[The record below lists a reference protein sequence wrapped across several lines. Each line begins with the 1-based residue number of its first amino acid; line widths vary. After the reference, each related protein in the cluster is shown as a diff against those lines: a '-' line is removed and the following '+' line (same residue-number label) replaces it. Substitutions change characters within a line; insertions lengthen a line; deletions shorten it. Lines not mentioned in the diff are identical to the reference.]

1 MKYHPNIF
9 PFYLIQMLWGRAQL
23 FLTDPRI
30 LVRPL
35 DDYGASGEEW
45 FAALFDKASEFRT
58 WESTMF

>member
-1 MKYHPNIF
+1 MEF
-9 PFYLIQMLWGRAQL
+9 
-23 FLTDPRI
+23 I

-45 FAALFDKASEFRT
+45 FAALFDKASEREFRI